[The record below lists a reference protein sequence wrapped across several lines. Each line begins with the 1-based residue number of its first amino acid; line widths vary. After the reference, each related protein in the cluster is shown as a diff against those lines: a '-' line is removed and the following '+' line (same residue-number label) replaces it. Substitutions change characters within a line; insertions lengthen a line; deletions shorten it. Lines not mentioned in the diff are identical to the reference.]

1 MKLMEYLQMLE
12 NNINEESIDRLGN
25 IISILLPAK
34 SYKILCAWTNEEAL
48 PAVEDFSCRLLI
60 LFGELSSSELGEYFG
75 LSYRECEILI
85 DSLLQKKL
93 AIVNNQGDLAASPL
107 LNSKV
112 RGDIS
117 EAISLTNFE
126 ERTETVVFDLL
137 TLGLLPSLKHNNAS
151 KYGLLEISKDLHK
164 EINTSDVIQTFS
176 SQFRAHLEYSRKNEN
191 EIKKTRLYKIMSCEK
206 DKPLQIPIDIE
217 IKLKPSENFEPTI
230 SREVKGGSASR
241 KYIVSNELESCISDY
256 IAILKVLNTGTSFKQ
271 YCDLVDD
278 HVLKRYIEN
287 EQFNFSGW
295 LNDRDLKKTGYGTQ
309 LTRGM
314 LGPIYL
320 NKNLN
325 RIISEIKYIFA
336 NNELETLPTA
346 LWLSSKL
353 PLWGA
358 NSTELFEFTKRIE
371 KELSLK
377 DEPGCVTL
385 LFNPEDNEDK
395 ATHERRFRSRIPNA
409 ISLHGECITDFI
421 ECFIIP
427 DYLAVVQFHI
437 HPSENSSITVPI
449 GFITTES
456 NRLEQIYQLL
466 NSRISS
472 ASDIK
477 IAWGSKTLEE
487 ILPASLLQDFA
498 NNSTKT
504 NKPPYQSKKEMN
516 VIRKRKFSF
525 DKPISK

>member
-1 MKLMEYLQMLE
+1 MLE
-12 NNINEESIDRLGN
+12 HNIDEDSIDRLGN

-60 LFGELSSSELGEYFG
+60 LFGELSPSELGEYFG

-93 AIVNNQGDLAASPL
+93 AIVNNDGNLTAAPL

-117 EAISLTNFE
+117 ETISLTNFE

-137 TLGLLPSLKHNNAS
+137 TLGLLPSLKHNSAS
-151 KYGLLEISKDLHK
+151 KYGLLEVSKGQHK
-164 EINTSDVIQTFS
+164 EISINDVIQSFS
-176 SQFRAHLEYSRKNEN
+176 SQFRAHLEYSRRSEN

-206 DKPLQIPIDIE
+206 GMPLQIPIDIE
-217 IKLKPSENFEPTI
+217 VKLKPSEGFEPILT
-230 SREVKGGSASR
+230 REVKGGSATR
-241 KYIVSNELESCISDY
+241 QYIISNELESCISDY
-256 IAILKVLNTGTSFKQ
+256 IASLEVLNIGTSFSE

-295 LNDRDLKKTGYGTQ
+295 LKDRQHKKTGYGNQ

-320 NKNLN
+320 EKNLK
-325 RIISEIKYIFA
+325 RIISEIKYIFT
-336 NNELETLPTA
+336 NNEIEALPPA

-358 NSTELFEFTKRIE
+358 NGTELYEFAKRME
-371 KELSLK
+371 KELTQK
-377 DEPGCVTL
+377 DEPGCITL
-385 LFNPEDNEDK
+385 LFNPQNEDK
-395 ATHERRFRSRIPNA
+395 ALHEKRYKNRIPNA
-409 ISLHGECITDFI
+409 ISLQGESITDFI

-427 DYLAVVQFHI
+427 DHLAVIQFHI
-437 HPSENSSITVPI
+437 YPSKTSSITVPI
-449 GFITTES
+449 GFITTEKH
-456 NRLEQIYQLL
+456 RLEQIYQLVT
-466 NSRISS
+466 SRIMSS
-472 ASDIK
+472 SDIK
-477 IAWGSKTLEE
+477 VAWGGRNLSDL
-487 ILPASLLQDFA
+487 LPLSLLQELE
-498 NNSTKT
+498 SRPLTTKR
-504 NKPPYQSKKEMN
+504 PHQQRKEVN
-516 VIRKRKFSF
+516 VLRKRKFSF
-525 DKPISK
+525 KKPESH